1 MKKTEF
7 KITKMDCPSEENLI
21 RLKLEDISTIQ
32 ALDFD
37 IPKRKLAVFYDGQLE
52 LIETRISDLN
62 LGSSILSTTDVD
74 KAQTSDSSEQRKVLV
89 AVLAINFSFFII
101 EIATGII
108 SKSMGLVADS
118 LDMLADAFVYGI
130 SLFAVGGTI
139 TRKKQIART
148 AGYFQLVLAIVGFV
162 EVLRRVVFAE
172 QMPDFKTMIIVS
184 ILALIANAICLYL
197 LQRSKGK
204 DEAHMKASLIFT
216 SNDVVINLGV
226 IIAAILVYQLN
237 SSIPDLVIG
246 SIVFVI
252 VIRGAQRILKLG
264 N

>member
-1 MKKTEF
+1 
-7 KITKMDCPSEENLI
+7 
-21 RLKLEDISTIQ
+21 
-32 ALDFD
+32 
-37 IPKRKLAVFYDGQLE
+37 
-52 LIETRISDLN
+52 
-62 LGSSILSTTDVD
+62 
-74 KAQTSDSSEQRKVLV
+74 
-89 AVLAINFSFFII
+89 
-101 EIATGII
+101 
-108 SKSMGLVADS
+108 MGLVADS

-139 TRKKQIART
+139 TRKKQIAKT

-162 EVLRRVVFAE
+162 EVLRRVIFAE

-226 IIAAILVYQLN
+226 IIAAILVYLFN

-252 VIRGAQRILKLG
+252 VIRGAIRILKLG

>member
-1 MKKTEF
+1 MKKTVF

-21 RLKLEDISTIQ
+21 RLKLEDVSTIHG
-32 ALDFD
+32 LEFD
-37 IPKRKLAVFYDGQLE
+37 IPNRKLAVFYDDELE
-52 LIETRISDLN
+52 LIETKLSDLN
-62 LGSSILSTTDVD
+62 LDSSILGTTDVD
-74 KAQTSDSSEQRKVLV
+74 KAQTSETSEQRKALV
-89 AVLAINFSFFII
+89 AVLVINLAFFII
-101 EIATGII
+101 EISTGII

-139 TRKKQIART
+139 NRKKQIAKT
-148 AGYFQLVLAIVGFV
+148 AGYFQIVLAIVGFV
-162 EVLRRVVFAE
+162 EVLRRVIFAE

-184 ILALIANAICLYL
+184 ILALLANAICLYL

-226 IIAAILVYQLN
+226 IIAAILVYVLN

-252 VIRGAQRILKLG
+252 VIRGAIRILKLG

>member
-1 MKKTEF
+1 MKKTVF

-21 RLKLEDISTIQ
+21 KLKLEDVSTIHT
-32 ALDFD
+32 LDFD
-37 IPKRKLAVFYDGQLE
+37 IPNRKLAVFYDDQLE
-52 LIETRISDLN
+52 LIETRLTDLN
-62 LGSSILSTTDVD
+62 LDSSILSTTDVD
-74 KAQTSDSSEQRKVLV
+74 RAQTSGNSEQRKVLV
-89 AVLAINFSFFII
+89 AVLVINFAFFII
-101 EIATGII
+101 EFSTGII

-139 TRKKQIART
+139 TRKKKIAKT
-148 AGYFQLVLAIVGFV
+148 AGYFQIVLAIVGFV
-162 EVLRRVVFAE
+162 EVLRRVIFAE

-184 ILALIANAICLYL
+184 VLALIANAICLYL

-226 IIAAILVYQLN
+226 IIAAILVYLLN

-246 SIVFVI
+246 AIVFVI
-252 VIRGAQRILKLG
+252 VIRGALRILSLG
-264 N
+264 K